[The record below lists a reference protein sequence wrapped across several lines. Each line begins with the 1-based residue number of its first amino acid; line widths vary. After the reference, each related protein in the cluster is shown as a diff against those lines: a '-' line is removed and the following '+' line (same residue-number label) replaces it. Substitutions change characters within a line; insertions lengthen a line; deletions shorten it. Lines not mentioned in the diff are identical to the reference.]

1 MFGSES
7 CSGFIVFF
15 YAKISA
21 TVGQFS
27 LFKVAKYNETDFP
40 RRFFLDLI
48 AKQFPPILTTA
59 CYFANY
65 INGNKSNK
73 KRQINVR

>member
-1 MFGSES
+1 MRLYVW
-7 CSGFIVFF
+7 SGVLFRVHCIFC
-15 YAKISA
+15 AKISA
-21 TVGQFS
+21 TVSQFS

-48 AKQFPPILTTA
+48 AQQFPTILTTA

-65 INGNKSNK
+65 IK
-73 KRQINVR
+73 